1 MKLLITGG
9 NGQLGKELQSILQEG
24 FSEIGPIAEAYR
36 DCTVL
41 AVDIKDLDITDSRQT
56 AAFIEKEKPDVVV
69 NCAAMTSVDMCE
81 VERDTA
87 YRANALGPANLAK
100 ACEHTGAKLCHIST
114 DYVFSGEGNVPFS
127 EYDLC
132 NPKSIY
138 GSTKYMGEVYVREF
152 CSRYFILRTAWL
164 YGYEG
169 GNFVKTIRRL
179 ATENKTIKV
188 VRDQVGNPTNANDLA
203 HHILKVIRTEEYGIY
218 HCTGN
223 GICSWY
229 DFAREIVSLSCLDC
243 AVQPCTTEEFPRPAR
258 RPAYSALEH
267 RMLRC
272 TVGDE
277 MRPWEDALRQYIH
290 TLDKGGA
297 S

>member
-1 MKLLITGG
+1 MKLIITGG
-9 NGQLGKELQSILQEG
+9 NGQLGKELQSILRKG
-24 FSEIGPIAEAYR
+24 FSEIGPIAKEYG

-41 AVDIKDLDITDSRQT
+41 AVDIEDLDITDNRQT
-56 AAFIEKEKPDVVV
+56 ASFIEREKPDIVV
-69 NCAAMTSVDMCE
+69 NCAAMTNADMCE

-100 ACEHTGAKLCHIST
+100 ACERIGAKLCHIST
-114 DYVFSGEGNVPFS
+114 DYVFSGERNIPFS
-127 EYDLC
+127 EYDFC
-132 NPKSIY
+132 NPKNIY
-138 GSTKYMGEVYVREF
+138 GSTKYMGEVYIREF
-152 CSRYFILRTAWL
+152 CSQYFILRTAWL

-169 GNFVKTIRRL
+169 SNFVKTIRRL

-203 HHILKVIRTEEYGIY
+203 HHILKIILTEEYGIY

-223 GICSWY
+223 GICSWC
-229 DFAREIVSLSCLDC
+229 DFAKEIVSLSGLDC
-243 AVQPCTTEEFPRPAR
+243 TVQSCTTEEFPRPAR
-258 RPAYSALEH
+258 RPAYSALEN

-277 MRPWEDALRQYIH
+277 MRPWEDALQQYIH
-290 TLDKGGA
+290 TLNKGKA
-297 S
+297 

>member
-1 MKLLITGG
+1 MKLIITGS
-9 NGQLGKELQSILQEG
+9 NGQLGKELQTILRKG
-24 FSEIGPIAEAYR
+24 FSEIGPIAEEYR
-36 DCTVL
+36 NCTVL
-41 AVDIKDLDITDSRQT
+41 TADIEDLDITDSRQT
-56 AAFIEKEKPDVVV
+56 ALFIEREKPDVVI
-69 NCAAMTSVDMCE
+69 NCAAMTNVDMCE

-100 ACEHTGAKLCHIST
+100 ACERTGAKLCHIST

-132 NPKSIY
+132 HPKSIY

-152 CSRYFILRTAWL
+152 CSRYFVLRTAWL

-179 ATENKTIKV
+179 AAENKTIKV

-203 HHILKVIRTEEYGIY
+203 YHILKVIRTEEYGIY

-223 GICSWY
+223 GICSWF
-229 DFAREIVSLSCLDC
+229 DFAKEIVSLSGLDC

-297 S
+297 